1 MVSCSVDCFE
11 KLLDIKRRR
20 LESTAEALRMADV
33 CVQIPSTFS
42 EGLGYHRDCYQKFTM
57 NPSRL
62 PAPPPSI
69 AGSSD
74 FESRRRSS
82 LDPDK
87 IIFRPDCIFCEKEGR
102 KKVKVKG
109 SWTTEGTVRFEYDGG
124 LTVQRI
130 AQEKHDEHL
139 LTRIRGVDLFA
150 CEAQYHPSCRNKYS
164 QNPEKWRSKD
174 EDSKE

>member
-1 MVSCSVDCFE
+1 MSSRKKRKAQQEDCAVCIIHSAKSNNENLVSCSVDCFE

-20 LESTAEALRMADV
+20 LESTTEALRMTDV
-33 CVQIPSTFS
+33 CVQIPSTFY

-57 NPSRL
+57 NLSRL

-74 FESRRRSS
+74 FESRRRRS

-87 IIFRPDCIFCEKEGR
+87 IIFRPDCIFCEREGR
-102 KKVKVKG
+102 KKDKVKG
-109 SWTTEGTVRFEYDGG
+109 SWTIEGTVRFEYDGG
-124 LTVQRI
+124 VTVQRI

-139 LTRIRGVDLFA
+139 LSRIRGVCL
-150 CEAQYHPSCRNKYS
+150 SL
-164 QNPEKWRSKD
+164 
-174 EDSKE
+174 